1 MFELIEG
8 KVRFTYEKEVKSYPE
23 RSYSCICSHDGDIVN
38 SDMYTFL
45 EYHWK
50 ENHIMQGDLTC
61 PKCLYT
67 IYDKEKFDQICIACG
82 AHQFIGST
90 YINVYF
96 YK

>member
-1 MFELIEG
+1 
-8 KVRFTYEKEVKSYPE
+8 
-23 RSYSCICSHDGDIVN
+23 
-38 SDMYTFL
+38 
-45 EYHWK
+45 
-50 ENHIMQGDLTC
+50 MQGDLTC
-61 PKCLYT
+61 PRCLYT